1 MAKNEYNKK
10 ENKLELKKSRK
21 SLLSA
26 DSKAAQMKI
35 KGRILQKD

>member
-10 ENKLELKKSRK
+10 ENKLEFKKRRK
-21 SLLSA
+21 SLLSS
-26 DSKAAQMKI
+26 DNKAAQMKI